1 MAVDANITLPVLDL
15 SKANDP
21 RQKTELLEQLHH
33 ALFHIGFLYIK
44 NHGVDSSTIA
54 NIDSLLPALFDQ
66 PPEAKAALSKMNSP
80 HFLGYSGYAEETTLG
95 VKDLREQFDLAT
107 ELPVIYDPHAGQNH
121 GAFAMRSGSER
132 DFSKLY
138 WRLRGPNQWPSED
151 LVPGFCKAYT
161 ELGGLLIYHISDGD

>member
-1 MAVDANITLPVLDL
+1 MAVDANMKLLVLDL

-44 NHGVDSSTIA
+44 NHGVDSNTIS
-54 NIDSLLPALFDQ
+54 NLNSLLPTLFNQ

-95 VKDLREQFDLAT
+95 VKDLREQFDFAT
-107 ELPVIYDPHAGQNH
+107 ELPVIYDPNASQNH
-121 GAFAMRSGSER
+121 SSFAMRIGSEGL
-132 DFSKLY
+132 FETVLASP
-138 WRLRGPNQWPSED
+138 WPQSVAIGGSCSRLLQSIHRIP
-151 LVPGFCKAYT
+151 
-161 ELGGLLIYHISDGD
+161 